1 MTVARSAALEPADSG
16 ESPAPFYAL
25 LSVVYVA
32 LIILAVFISPGL
44 FGFHSYAGIGSSMG
58 DTIPSGS
65 LVITRSIASDQIE
78 VGDVIVFRVAGREN
92 TISHRVI
99 GIRDQ
104 NGERTFSTQGDGN
117 RRPDSF
123 LVSGSQQI
131 EAVIFTQARLG
142 VALPYAKALLL
153 MTAVGGLYFLWARR
167 RRARLIREG
176 RARLFAARQAQG
188 AFAAADQR

>member
-1 MTVARSAALEPADSG
+1 MLSEPTSTRPVTVARSAALEPADSG

-104 NGERTFSTQGDGN
+104 TESARFPLRGTETAGPIRFSSPAVN
-117 RRPDSF
+117 RSKR
-123 LVSGSQQI
+123 
-131 EAVIFTQARLG
+131 
-142 VALPYAKALLL
+142 
-153 MTAVGGLYFLWARR
+153 
-167 RRARLIREG
+167 
-176 RARLFAARQAQG
+176 
-188 AFAAADQR
+188 